1 MDIKLYFFE
10 NSTCALSFV
19 ARPVQVGRSEHKIEP
34 EVLRW
39 LKTEFILFFF

>member
-10 NSTCALSFV
+10 NSTCALSSV
-19 ARPVQVGRSEHKIEP
+19 ARLVQVGRPEHKIER

-39 LKTEFILFFF
+39 LKTEFISFF